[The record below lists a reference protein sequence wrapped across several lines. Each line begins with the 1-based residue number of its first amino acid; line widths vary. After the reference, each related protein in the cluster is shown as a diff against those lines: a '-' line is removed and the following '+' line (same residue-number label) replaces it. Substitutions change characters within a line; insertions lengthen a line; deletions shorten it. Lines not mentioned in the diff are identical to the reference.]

1 MAITFRGQAS
11 RLNKETKGR
20 NQVGFQDKSAAGD
33 RQGVGGE
40 DVSLKQ
46 AMGSFN
52 KRNTSPAKK
61 IGPQGLG
68 VKGNNGYSVGS
79 PAKIKKNFYGGEAY
93 FQDGYGGDLGSPA
106 KKSCSPIT
114 ARAKNSPLKMNQA
127 LVDGAGQTGK
137 KFVDAGAEVAKAFAT
152 LSPEPLA
159 APLSKHLGNKKEGND
174 NESENGGRKKQE
186 VNTLKGK
193 GIDMSGG
200 IDSMEAPIIKS

>member
-11 RLNKETKGR
+11 RLNKEAKSR

-79 PAKIKKNFYGGEAY
+79 PAK
-93 FQDGYGGDLGSPA
+93 
-106 KKSCSPIT
+106 KSCSPIT
-114 ARAKNSPLKMNQA
+114 QRSKSPLKMNAA
-127 LVDGAGQTGK
+127 LVAGAGQTGK
-137 KFVDAGAEVAKAFAT
+137 KFVDAEAEVASAFEEEE
-152 LSPEPLA
+152 EPIA
-159 APLSKHLGNKKEGND
+159 ADLSKQEDVSGSDSNDKTKKKNKN
-174 NESENGGRKKQE
+174 
-186 VNTLKGK
+186 
-193 GIDMSGG
+193 
-200 IDSMEAPIIKS
+200 

>member
-93 FQDGYGGDLGSPA
+93 FQDGYGGDLASPA
-106 KKSCSPIT
+106 KSSPIT
-114 ARAKNSPLKMNQA
+114 IKSKSPLKINES
-127 LVDGAGQTGK
+127 LVAGAAITGK
-137 KFVDAGAEVAKAFAT
+137 KFVDVGAEVGKVFEPEEEPKAADLT
-152 LSPEPLA
+152 
-159 APLSKHLGNKKEGND
+159 K
-174 NESENGGRKKQE
+174 
-186 VNTLKGK
+186 
-193 GIDMSGG
+193 
-200 IDSMEAPIIKS
+200 

>member
-79 PAKIKKNFYGGEAY
+79 PAKKN
-93 FQDGYGGDLGSPA
+93 
-106 KKSCSPIT
+106 CSPIT

-152 LSPEPLA
+152 LSPEPVA
-159 APLSKHLGNKKEGND
+159 APLGKNLGKKKEGD
-174 NESENGGRKKQE
+174 DKESENGGRKKQE
-186 VNTLKGK
+186 VNTLKAK
-193 GIDMSGG
+193 EVDMSGG

>member
-1 MAITFRGQAS
+1 MAITFRGQAN

-46 AMGSFN
+46 ATGSFN

-127 LVDGAGQTGK
+127 LVDGAANTNK
-137 KFVDAGAEVAKAFAT
+137 EFVDAGAIVRGALNQPDKKA
-152 LSPEPLA
+152 
-159 APLSKHLGNKKEGND
+159 
-174 NESENGGRKKQE
+174 
-186 VNTLKGK
+186 KGK
-193 GIDMSGG
+193 TADLALKTPKEKGKTLDLPKTKEIQNLATNPLDN
-200 IDSMEAPIIKS
+200 MEAPTLEF